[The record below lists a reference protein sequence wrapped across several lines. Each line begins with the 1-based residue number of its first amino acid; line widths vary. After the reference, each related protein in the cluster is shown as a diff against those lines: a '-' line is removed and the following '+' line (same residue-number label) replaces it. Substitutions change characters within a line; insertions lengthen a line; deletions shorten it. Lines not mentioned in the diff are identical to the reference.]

1 MGITNAFLFSF
12 FYWLICCTTILEKN
26 KSYQNY
32 FKNEEYDR
40 FYVNCTVNNLGFF
53 SFPQLSWKTVKIFT
67 ILIMLS
73 AIYARFP
80 TSRKHTLLL
89 NILTAPKSVC
99 QRNKK
104 NIYKNIIVKPIALVS
119 FFAVIN
125 TNKKNTNRI

>member
-12 FYWLICCTTILEKN
+12 FYRLICCITILEKN

-40 FYVNCTVNNLGFF
+40 FYVNYTVNNLGFF

-67 ILIMLS
+67 ILIMLN

-80 TSRKHTLLL
+80 TSSKHTLLL
-89 NILTAPKSVC
+89 NILTAPKIVC

-104 NIYKNIIVKPIALVS
+104 NI
-119 FFAVIN
+119 
-125 TNKKNTNRI
+125 